1 MLLPSGDKDT
11 SDHAEVHR
19 ALFFDSQQWVM
30 WLRCK
35 FPGLYDR
42 SLITVFIC
50 ICVCTHAHN
59 VHMCGKGQCWV
70 FFSITLHLVSSDKG
84 LTESG
89 AHKFDK
95 TSWLV
100 SSKDSFPLPQDSV
113 THAPRLGVLESQ
125 FQSAGR
131 AGTLMTKAL
140 SNLLNLYF

>member
-19 ALFFDSQQWVM
+19 ADFLDSQQWVT

-59 VHMCGKGQCWV
+59 VHMCGRGQCWV
-70 FFSITLHLVSSDKG
+70 FLSYSAPCFSRQGS
-84 LTESG
+84 TESG
-89 AHKFDK
+89 AHKLDK

-100 SSKDSFPLPQDSV
+100 SSKDSFSLPQDSV
-113 THAPRLGVLESQ
+113 IHAPRLGVLESQ

-131 AGTLMTKAL
+131 AGTLMTKAP
-140 SNLLNLYF
+140 SNPLNLYF